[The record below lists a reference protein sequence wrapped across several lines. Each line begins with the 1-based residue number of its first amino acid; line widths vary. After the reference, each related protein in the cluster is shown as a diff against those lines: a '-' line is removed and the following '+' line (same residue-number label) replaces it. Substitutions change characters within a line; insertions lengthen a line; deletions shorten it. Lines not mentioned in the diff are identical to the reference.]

1 MDIFPEVK
9 VPSELAGAIAIPE
22 GFDNPQ
28 VNMEGVLE
36 AIGKMADKFLTLHIG
51 NEGSIGLMIIPNGG
65 LMPAILL
72 LQELSNISLDYSKI
86 PVFVTNRGDKSQMQ
100 EKVSIW
106 FAPEDMYDT
115 GETYR
120 ELLKRLPDGVSLH
133 LSVLTKKQ
141 STQVPGAV
149 VKSSPNILTLP
160 DEWIYSWAGL
170 NSNIDNPVDPELR
183 VLERNCTIPLVK
195 IGDGVNQDNL
205 GAYKNFLREHQHFA
219 VNSKEFELMLQIEST
234 SDLVEKRN
242 LFMQYLGFIQEA

>member
-1 MDIFPEVK
+1 MELPEK
-9 VPSELAGAIAIPE
+9 VEVPPELAGAIEIPA
-22 GFDNPQ
+22 GFDNPKE
-28 VNMEGVLE
+28 NMKRVHD
-36 AIGKMADKFLTLHIG
+36 AIEEMAGKFLDLHTG
-51 NEGSIGLMIIPNGG
+51 NEGSTGLMIIPNGG
-65 LMPAILL
+65 LMPAMLL
-72 LQELSNISLDYSKI
+72 LQELTNSSLDYSKI

-120 ELLKRLPDGVSLH
+120 ELLERLPDGVSLH

-205 GAYKNFLREHQHFA
+205 EAYKNFLRKHQHFA
-219 VNSKEFELMLQIEST
+219 VNSKEFELMLQIELT
-234 SDLVEKRN
+234 PDLVEKRD
-242 LFMQYLGFIQEA
+242 LFMRYFGFIQEA